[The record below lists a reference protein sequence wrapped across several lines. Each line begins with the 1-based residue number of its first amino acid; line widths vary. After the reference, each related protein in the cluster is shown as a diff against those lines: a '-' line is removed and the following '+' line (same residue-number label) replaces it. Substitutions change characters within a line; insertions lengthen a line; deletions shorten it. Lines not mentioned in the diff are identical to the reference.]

1 MSGLFLSAV
10 VLLVTGLAVFVF
22 CIGAPSRRIGRLVGL
37 STVALGAVMVLAAS
51 VTQVQAKSVGVQVS
65 FGKPVHEFSPGLHWK
80 SPWSRVVQMDGSTQI
95 DDHLGD
101 QRTEIRLGNQATGFV
116 QNALRWK
123 IRPEAAGELYAE
135 YRGFDNIGPGLVNQ
149 ELAAALNFAFSGYD
163 PLTQAKAASGDTS
176 ASKISND
183 QVADAVKARLVT
195 RIGDRID
202 IESVIIPKVDYD
214 DATQQRINQLQ
225 QEIGNTRIAQQREQ
239 TAAAEAKANQTIAN
253 SVSEDPNVLVSK
265 CLDQQREMI
274 EKGQSIPV
282 GGLGCWPSS
291 EKTPVIV
298 QQR

>member
-1 MSGLFLSAV
+1 MSGLFVAAIVVVVAGLV
-10 VLLVTGLAVFVF
+10 VLVA
-22 CIGAPSRRIGRLVGL
+22 CMGARNRIGRLVGL
-37 STVALGAVMVLAAS
+37 STALLGVIMVLAGS

-65 FGKPVHEFSPGLHWK
+65 FGKPIHEFAPGLHWK
-80 SPWSRVVQMDGSTQI
+80 RPWSKVVQMDGSTQI

-101 QRTEIRLGNQATGFV
+101 QRTEIRLGNQATGYV

-123 IRPEAAGELYAE
+123 IRPEAAGELYAD

-149 ELAAALNFAFSGYD
+149 ELAAALNYAFSDYD
-163 PLTQAKAASGDTS
+163 PLSQAKAASGDSTTP
-176 ASKISND
+176 KISND

-195 RIGDRID
+195 RIGDRIV

-214 DATQQRINQLQ
+214 EATQQRINQLQ

-239 TAAAEAKANQTIAN
+239 TAEADARANAKIAA
-253 SVSEDPNVLVSK
+253 SVSKDPNVLVSK

-274 EKGQSIPV
+274 EKGQAIPV

-291 EKTPVIV
+291 GQTPVIV